1 MEIVSLL
8 IWKILNMFL
17 VMGTG
22 AFLYKKEVISDRT
35 TEELGKVLIQVV
47 LPSVVLSQMWTDY
60 SAEKQQTVIRCFVLS
75 MLAQALAVG
84 AAWLRFR
91 KDSEVVSRGCSAFSN
106 VGFFGIPVVTAMMGI
121 SAVFYLSPTVGTANL
136 LMSTLLVIWFSR
148 SASNISL
155 KGVLLNPALISL
167 AAGTVLFF
175 LRVPKPAVV
184 SDLLTTL
191 NQLNTPVA
199 LLLSGAFL
207 ARSDLLGALRK
218 PEVWRVTLWRLV
230 LIPLGILVLFRF
242 LPVGTVDEKTA
253 IWISLSCPIGMNL
266 PVYARLYDPDS
277 VAVCAEE
284 VCITTL
290 LSMITLPAEIMA
302 ADLILK

>member
-1 MEIVSLL
+1 MEIVKLL
-8 IWKILNMFL
+8 VWKILTMFM
-17 VMGTG
+17 VMGIG
-22 AFLYKKEVISDRT
+22 AYLYRKKVISDRT

-47 LPSVVLSQMWTDY
+47 LPSVVLSQMWTEY
-60 SAEKQQTVIRCFVLS
+60 SAEKQQTVIRCFVLG
-75 MLAQALAVG
+75 MLAQILAVG
-84 AAWLRFR
+84 AAWIRFR
-91 KDSEVVSRGCSAFSN
+91 RDDEAASRGCSAFSN
-106 VGFFGIPVVTAMMGI
+106 VGFFGIPVVTAVMGS
-121 SAVFYLSPTVGTANL
+121 SAVFYLSPTMGTANL
-136 LMSTLLVIWFSR
+136 LMSTLLVLWFSR
-148 SASNISL
+148 STKDIDL
-155 KGVLLNPALISL
+155 KSVLLNPALISL
-167 AAGTVLFF
+167 AAGLVLFF
-175 LRVPKPAVV
+175 LRIPRPEIV
-184 SDLLTTL
+184 SDVLSAL

-230 LIPLGILVLFRF
+230 LIPAGIMLLFSI
-242 LPVGTVDEKTA
+242 LPIGSVEEKTA

-290 LSMITLPAEIMA
+290 LSIVSLPVGLLAAEMV
-302 ADLILK
+302 LK

>member
-1 MEIVSLL
+1 MEIVKLL
-8 IWKILNMFL
+8 VWKILTMFM
-17 VMGTG
+17 VMGIG
-22 AFLYKKEVISDRT
+22 AYLYRKKIMSDRT

-60 SAEKQQTVIRCFVLS
+60 SAEKQQTVIRCFVLG
-75 MLAQALAVG
+75 MLAQMLAVG
-84 AAWLRFR
+84 VSWIRFR
-91 KDSEVVSRGCSAFSN
+91 RSDEAASRGCSAFSN
-106 VGFFGIPVVTAMMGI
+106 VGFFGIPVVTAVMG
-121 SAVFYLSPTVGTANL
+121 SAAVFYLSPTMGTANL
-136 LMSTLLVIWFSR
+136 LMSTLLVLWFSR
-148 SASNISL
+148 STKNIDIKS
-155 KGVLLNPALISL
+155 VLLNPALISL
-167 AAGTVLFF
+167 VAGLTLFF
-175 LRVPKPAVV
+175 LRVPRPAIV
-184 SDLLTTL
+184 SDVLSSL

-207 ARSDLLGALRK
+207 AKSDLLGALRK

-230 LIPLGILVLFRF
+230 FIPAGILLLFSII
-242 LPVGTVDEKTA
+242 PIGSAEEKTA

-290 LSMITLPAEIMA
+290 LSIISLPAGLLAVEMV
-302 ADLILK
+302 LR

>member
-17 VMGTG
+17 VMGIG

-60 SAEKQQTVIRCFVLS
+60 SAEKQQTVIRCFVLG

-91 KDSEVVSRGCSAFSN
+91 KDSEAASRGCSAFSN
-106 VGFFGIPVVTAMMGI
+106 VGFFGIPVVTAVMGS

-175 LRVPKPAVV
+175 LRVPRPAVV

-290 LSMITLPAEIMA
+290 LSIITLPAGLLA

>member
-8 IWKILNMFL
+8 IWKILNMFI
-17 VMGTG
+17 VMGIG
-22 AFLYKKEVISDRT
+22 AFLYKKDIISDRT

-60 SAEKQQTVIRCFVLS
+60 SAEKQQTVIRCFVLG

-91 KDSEVVSRGCSAFSN
+91 KNSEAASRGCSAFSN
-106 VGFFGIPVVTAMMGI
+106 VGFFGIPVVTAVMGS

-175 LRVPKPAVV
+175 LRVARPAVV

-191 NQLNTPVA
+191 NQLNTPAA

-207 ARSDLLGALRK
+207 ARSDLPGALRK

-290 LSMITLPAEIMA
+290 LSIITLPAGLLA
-302 ADLILK
+302 AELILK

>member
-1 MEIVSLL
+1 MEIVKLL
-8 IWKILNMFL
+8 VWKILTMFM
-17 VMGTG
+17 VMGIG
-22 AFLYKKEVISDRT
+22 AYLYRKKVISDRT

-47 LPSVVLSQMWTDY
+47 LPSVVLSQMWTEY
-60 SAEKQQTVIRCFVLS
+60 SAEKQQTVIRCFVLG
-75 MLAQALAVG
+75 MLAQILAVG
-84 AAWLRFR
+84 TAWIRFR
-91 KDSEVVSRGCSAFSN
+91 RDDEAASKGCSAFSN
-106 VGFFGIPVVTAMMGI
+106 VGFFGIPVVTAVMGS
-121 SAVFYLSPTVGTANL
+121 SAVFYLSPTMGTANL
-136 LMSTLLVIWFSR
+136 LMSTLLVLWFSR
-148 SASNISL
+148 STKDIDL
-155 KGVLLNPALISL
+155 KSVLLNPALISL
-167 AAGTVLFF
+167 VAGLVLFF
-175 LRVPKPAVV
+175 LRIPRPEIV
-184 SDLLTTL
+184 SDVLSAL

-230 LIPLGILVLFRF
+230 LIPAGIMLLFSI
-242 LPVGTVDEKTA
+242 LPIGSVEEKTA

-290 LSMITLPAEIMA
+290 LSIVSLPVGLLAAEMV
-302 ADLILK
+302 LK

>member
-8 IWKILNMFL
+8 IWKILNMFI
-17 VMGTG
+17 VMGIG
-22 AFLYKKEVISDRT
+22 AFLYKKEVVSDRT

-60 SAEKQQTVIRCFVLS
+60 SAEKQQTVIRCFVLG

-91 KDSEVVSRGCSAFSN
+91 KDSEAASRGCSAFSN
-106 VGFFGIPVVTAMMGI
+106 VGFFGIPVVTAVMGS

-175 LRVPKPAVV
+175 LKVPRPAVV

-207 ARSDLLGALRK
+207 ARSDLPGALRK

-290 LSMITLPAEIMA
+290 LSIITLPAGLLA
-302 ADLILK
+302 ADIILK

>member
-1 MEIVSLL
+1 
-8 IWKILNMFL
+8 
-17 VMGTG
+17 
-22 AFLYKKEVISDRT
+22 
-35 TEELGKVLIQVV
+35 
-47 LPSVVLSQMWTDY
+47 
-60 SAEKQQTVIRCFVLS
+60 

-91 KDSEVVSRGCSAFSN
+91 KDSEAASRGCSAFSN
-106 VGFFGIPVVTAMMGI
+106 VGFFGIPVVTAVMGS

-175 LRVPKPAVV
+175 LRVPRPAVV

-290 LSMITLPAEIMA
+290 LSIITLPAGLLA